1 MKILYLKQSKDTVN
15 NVYIRGLEENG
26 VEVLNL
32 YSKPRRISDLIKLV
46 RFYRRERAN
55 IDLIMV
61 GFSSPQLAIFM
72 GLISGKKI
80 IYNAFVSVYDRLI
93 SSRELAHRFSIK
105 TFYYLILDFF
115 ASHLSDLTVVE
126 SNHQGEFFK
135 KNFKLPEKKIYRA
148 WAGVD
153 ENRFFYDPAISKSD
167 SFTVLFRGMFLPESG
182 VEYAIKAAK
191 ILEKDDIKFIIIG
204 GGPRLQETKELIEE
218 LKPSNLKLIDD
229 FLPQDRLNKLMQSS
243 HLILGQ
249 LSDHARLI
257 KTIPYKAYESVAMK
271 LPYLTASNS
280 GILELLTSNETCFVC
295 DPADAES
302 LSAKIIWAKNHP
314 TELERVAENGYKLY
328 QDQLSS
334 HILAQN
340 LLDRIR
346 QL

>member
-1 MKILYLKQSKDTVN
+1 MNLLYLRQSKDTVN
-15 NVYIRGLEENG
+15 NVYIKGLEENG

-32 YSKPRRISDLIKLV
+32 YSKPRHISDLIKLV

-80 IYNAFVSVYDRLI
+80 IHNAFVSVYDRLI

-105 TFYYLILDFF
+105 TFYYFILDFL
-115 ASHLSDLTVVE
+115 ASHLSDLTIVE

-182 VEYAIKAAK
+182 VEYAIRAAK

-204 GGPRLQETKELIEE
+204 GGPRLHEIKELIEE

-229 FLPQDRLNKLMQSS
+229 FLPQDGLNKLMQSS
-243 HLILGQ
+243 HVILGQ
-249 LSDHARLI
+249 LSDHIRLTR
-257 KTIPYKAYESVAMK
+257 TIPYKAYESLAMK
-271 LPYLTASNS
+271 LPYLTASNQ
-280 GILELLTSNETCFVC
+280 GILELLKNGETCITC
-295 DPADAES
+295 KPADPRSLADRILWIKNNYLLAE
-302 LSAKIIWAKNHP
+302 K
-314 TELERVAENGYKLY
+314 VAENGYKLY
-328 QDQLSS
+328 QDQLKS